1 MLRTI
6 GKNLLTSLR
15 TFQGLAE
22 CVPRLI
28 LTDIVDD
35 SLQDQQR
42 VNDDIH
48 LMAEL
53 TKVED
58 GREKKI

>member
-1 MLRTI
+1 M
-6 GKNLLTSLR
+6 LTSLR

-48 LMAEL
+48 LMVEL
-53 TKVED
+53 MKVKD
-58 GREKKI
+58 GREKKV